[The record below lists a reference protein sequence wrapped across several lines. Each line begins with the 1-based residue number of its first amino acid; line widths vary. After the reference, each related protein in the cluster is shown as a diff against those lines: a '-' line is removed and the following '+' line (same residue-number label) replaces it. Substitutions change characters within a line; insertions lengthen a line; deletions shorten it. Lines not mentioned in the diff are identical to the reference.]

1 VGPGSDFSVFLATV
15 TAHWAQVHAFRP
27 LRADEIRRLITE
39 HGPEIGLTPPT
50 SDIPDQDAIAAII
63 RITGGNFRLLGRL
76 LSQIERILGINQLQA
91 VTAAVVEA
99 TRESLVI
106 GTA

>member
-1 VGPGSDFSVFLATV
+1 MPSAL
-15 TAHWAQVHAFRP
+15 
-27 LRADEIRRLITE
+27 LRAEEIRRLLAE
-39 HGPEIGLTPPT
+39 HGPEIGFDASGLGHT
-50 SDIPDQDAIAAII
+50 DQEAIAAII
-63 RITGGNFRLLGRL
+63 RITGGNFRLLRRL

-99 TRESLVI
+99 ARESLVI